1 LAVDVAVA
9 NSWDADIVSEKARM
23 RRMQTMTQPVRPT
36 IQFLSDETVRDV
48 VAEAKRIL
56 DEIGVFVEHQRA
68 IDLLAGAGGRVD
80 GDRVHINPGMVD
92 NALETTPSEV
102 FLFDRNGEN
111 PVHIGGQS
119 VNFDP
124 GSAAIK
130 VYDYDKAILRPSTTE
145 DCALFSK
152 LTDQLPAMALQSTCV
167 VPNDVPRERADRVR
181 LNIVLRNGLKAV
193 ITGTFEGDSFEL
205 MRRMLVCVRG
215 SEAALREKPLA
226 IFDCCPSP
234 PLEWS
239 ELTCS
244 ALVQCA
250 EQGIPAEMV
259 SMPLT
264 GATSP
269 VTLLGAITQH
279 AAECLSGIV
288 IHQLAKAGS
297 PIIWGGSP
305 AAFDMRQGTTPMG
318 AIETMMIDASYAQV
332 GKVLNVPTHA
342 YMGMSDAKTADYQ
355 SGLETGYG
363 AIMAALAG
371 VNMVSGPGMLDFEST
386 QSLEKLVL
394 DNEACGMALRAIRGI
409 ERRDEV
415 MALDVLREGIQAEQF
430 LKLSHTRKWYRQEY
444 YFPGPVIDRTVG
456 DMWMIQGKKSAAER
470 AHEQVEALLRKDGAP
485 PLPDDVVKELD
496 ELMNAE

>member
-1 LAVDVAVA
+1 
-9 NSWDADIVSEKARM
+9 
-23 RRMQTMTQPVRPT
+23 MTQPVRPT
-36 IQFLSDETVRDV
+36 LQFLSDETVRDI

-56 DEIGVFVEHQRA
+56 DEVGVFVEHRKA
-68 IDLLAGAGGRVD
+68 VDLLAGAGARVE
-80 GDRVHINPGMVD
+80 GDRVHIGPDLVD
-92 NALETTPSEV
+92 QALKTAPSEV
-102 FLFDRNGEN
+102 VLYDRDGGS
-111 PVHIGGQS
+111 PVHVGGQH
-119 VNFDP
+119 VAFDP

-130 VYDYDKAILRPSTTE
+130 VYDHDKGLLRPSTTE
-145 DCALFSK
+145 DCALFSR
-152 LTDQLPAMALQSTCV
+152 LTDQLDAMALQSTCV
-167 VPNDVPRERADRVR
+167 VPSDVPLERADRVR
-181 LNIVLRNGLKAV
+181 LDIVLRNGRKAV
-193 ITGTFEGDSFEL
+193 ITGTFAGDSFDL

-215 SEAALREKPLA
+215 SEEALREKPLA
-226 IFDCCPSP
+226 LFDCCPSP

-250 EQGIPAEMV
+250 EHGIPAEMV

-269 VTLLGAITQH
+269 VTILGAVTQH
-279 AAECLSGIV
+279 AAESLSGVV
-288 IHQLAKAGS
+288 IHQLAGAGA

-318 AIETMMIDASYAQV
+318 AVETMMIDAAYAQV
-332 GKVLNVPTHA
+332 GKHLALPTHA
-342 YMGMSDAKTADYQ
+342 YMAMSDAKTPDYQ
-355 SGLETGYG
+355 AGLETGYG

-371 VNMVSGPGMLDFEST
+371 INMVSGPGMLDFEST

-394 DNEACGMALRAIRGI
+394 DNEACAMALRAIRGV

-415 MALDVLREGIQAEQF
+415 MALDLIREGIAAEQF
-430 LKLSHTRKWYRQEY
+430 LKLGHTRKWYRQEF

-456 DMWMIQGKKSAAER
+456 EVWMNQGKRTSAER
-470 AHEQVEALLRKDGAP
+470 AHDQVEKLLAKEGAP

-496 ELMNAE
+496 ELVAGG